1 MDKAGLKCTLT
12 TSKNLLSALDSQLMH
27 DLQIS
32 ELLSPFRMLGI
43 GANEAHDDDVEVEGL
58 WMSIRNHII
67 AKTDV
72 GAYAIRK

>member
-1 MDKAGLKCTLT
+1 ML
-12 TSKNLLSALDSQLMH
+12 
-27 DLQIS
+27 DLQIG
-32 ELLSPFRMLGI
+32 ELLSPFRMMGI

-72 GAYAIRK
+72 GAYAIRKQM